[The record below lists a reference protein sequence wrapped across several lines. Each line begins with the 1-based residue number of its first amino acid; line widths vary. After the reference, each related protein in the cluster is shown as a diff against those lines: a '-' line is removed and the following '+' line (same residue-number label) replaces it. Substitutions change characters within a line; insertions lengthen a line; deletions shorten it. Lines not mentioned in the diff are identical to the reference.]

1 MSKEEEEKKR
11 VEKFNEALQKIM
23 NRREQEKKS
32 TNNYMLPDA
41 FYKSYSS
48 ALPRTLK
55 EARAN
60 RAKCPN
66 QRSASGGVVKSKDE
80 RSCGGDNK

>member
-23 NRREQEKKS
+23 NRREQEKKI

-60 RAKCPN
+60 RTN
-66 QRSASGGVVKSKDE
+66 QSSASGGVVKSKDE

>member
-60 RAKCPN
+60 RGH
-66 QRSASGGVVKSKDE
+66 QSSASGGVVKSKDE

>member
-23 NRREQEKKS
+23 NRREQEKKI

-55 EARAN
+55 EVRAN
-60 RAKCPN
+60 RS
-66 QRSASGGVVKSKDE
+66 SASGGIVKSKDE
-80 RSCGGDNK
+80 RSCSGDNK